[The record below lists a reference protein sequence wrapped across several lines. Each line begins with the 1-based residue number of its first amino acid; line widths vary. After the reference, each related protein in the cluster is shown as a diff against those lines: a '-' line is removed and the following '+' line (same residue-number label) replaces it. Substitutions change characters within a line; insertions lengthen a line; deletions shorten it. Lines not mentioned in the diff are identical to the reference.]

1 MSRVTFIGL
10 IFVFIFLSFIA
21 FNKAMPESKNK
32 EVMNLISPYMPYKLE
47 KRLAGLTIV
56 NTKTG
61 VKEKPS
67 NELVYKRLDELEKNW
82 GKKYL
87 KIKDSILL
95 ILNDNNKTIKSF
107 KLKNKKQKT
116 FIHKFFGI

>member
-1 MSRVTFIGL
+1 MSRITFIGL
-10 IFVFIFLSFIA
+10 IFVFIFLSFVA

-32 EVMNLISPYMPYKLE
+32 EVMNLISSYMPYKLE

-61 VKEKPS
+61 EKEKPA
-67 NELVYKRLDELEKNW
+67 NDIVYKRLDELEKKW

-87 KIKDSILL
+87 SINGSVLSVRDDSNKSIKTF
-95 ILNDNNKTIKSF
+95 N
-107 KLKNKKQKT
+107 LKNKKQVD
-116 FIHKFFGI
+116 FIHRFFGI